1 MIQMTIGHAYKR
13 VSEAMSLIEN
23 LNLYEIESR
32 QVRIVNQ
39 QKLNKAYRV
48 LDNFRDEL
56 IRENIKNKQKT
67 NKKEEEV

>member
-1 MIQMTIGHAYKR
+1 MIQMTLSRVYKK

-56 IRENIKNKQKT
+56 IRESIRNKQKR
-67 NKKEEEV
+67 NKN

>member
-1 MIQMTIGHAYKR
+1 MTLSRVYKK

-56 IRENIKNKQKT
+56 IRESIRNKQKR
-67 NKKEEEV
+67 NKN

>member
-1 MIQMTIGHAYKR
+1 MIQMTLNYVHKKVTEFMTYIQ
-13 VSEAMSLIEN
+13 SI
-23 LNLYEIESR
+23 NLYEIESR

-56 IRENIKNKQKT
+56 IRESIRNKQKR
-67 NKKEEEV
+67 NKN

>member
-1 MIQMTIGHAYKR
+1 MIQMTLSRVYKK

-56 IRENIKNKQKT
+56 IRESIKNKQKRRNT
-67 NKKEEEV
+67 ND